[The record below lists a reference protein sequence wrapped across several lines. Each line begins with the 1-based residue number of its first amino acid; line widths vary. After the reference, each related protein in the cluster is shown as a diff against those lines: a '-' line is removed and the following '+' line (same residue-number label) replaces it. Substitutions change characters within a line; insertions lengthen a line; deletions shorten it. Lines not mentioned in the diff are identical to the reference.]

1 MNGAQAATS
10 VWLSDWSDKSN
21 NDTQFNK
28 YERLGVYTA
37 LGISQYLFMLLADI
51 AFLKALMRSSRF
63 LHSSMLASIL
73 RSTMQ
78 FFESTPVGRIIN
90 RFSKDVEAVESLIPI
105 SYKMLIRCLFSV
117 LITVVMICV
126 STPYFL
132 IALVPISIIYVLV
145 QVGNFILI
153 NHIGAI

>member
-90 RFSKDVEAVESLIPI
+90 RFSKDVEAVESLIPT

-145 QVGNFILI
+145 QVSNLIFI
-153 NHIGAI
+153 N

>member
-90 RFSKDVEAVESLIPI
+90 RFSKDVEAVESLIPT

-145 QVGNFILI
+145 QVSNRNFI
-153 NHIGAI
+153 N